1 MILMSSETKIL
12 VDIVSKVSGETVDAI
27 MSGGRRRPLP
37 TCRWLVARELMR
49 RGYSSAYS
57 SREMGLDHATLL
69 HGKKM
74 LEVMERDPRNGYAEE
89 LQIAVAF
96 TSALESSKMV

>member
-1 MILMSSETKIL
+1 MRLMSSETKIL

-37 TCRWLVARELMR
+37 ACRWLVARELMR
-49 RGYSSAYS
+49 RGYSSQYA
-57 SREMGLDHATLL
+57 SREVGITHASLL

-74 LEVMERDPRNGYAEE
+74 LDIMSKHPKNGYAEE
-89 LQIAVAF
+89 CLIEKAF
-96 TSALESSKMV
+96 CSALDRQ

>member
-1 MILMSSETKIL
+1 MSEETQRLM
-12 VDIVSKVSGETVDAI
+12 DIVSDVSGQSVEAI

-49 RGYSSAYS
+49 RGYSSEYS
-57 SREMGLDHATLL
+57 SRQVGITHASLL

-74 LEVMERDPRNGYAEE
+74 LDIMSQHPRNGYAEE
-89 LQIAVAF
+89 RLIEAAF
-96 TSALESSKMV
+96 CSALERQ